1 MATETERSAQSVD
14 IEEKEMLQNTAKR
27 LMLEGK
33 PALGAGLGAG
43 SPLAAEMMAG
53 AGFDWMLLDDQH
65 GLWSPEATMA
75 AFHNIVQCGSIPMAR
90 VQKNDFGLIG
100 SLLDKGALGIVVPM
114 VNSAADAEACA
125 YAMRYPPRG
134 GRSIGVYGYRM
145 YELSA
150 DAYVRASNDEVFLA
164 VQIESKQAFE
174 QVDAIM
180 SVDGVDGC
188 WIGPADLGAS
198 MGLNLQNPT
207 DARLHHEAIL
217 RIRDACRRAGKIPGI
232 AGGDNGQYWIEQG
245 FQFVTV
251 AWDLAYLIAGSAETL
266 RRLRDVRTI

>member
-1 MATETERSAQSVD
+1 
-14 IEEKEMLQNTAKR
+14 MLLNTARR

-33 PALGAGLGAG
+33 PAVGGGLGAG
-43 SPLAAEMMAG
+43 SPLVAEMMAG

-65 GLWSPEATMA
+65 GLWSSEAIMA
-75 AFHNIVQCGSIPMAR
+75 AFHNIAQCGSTPMAR

-100 SLLDKGALGIVVPM
+100 SLLDKGALGIIVPM
-114 VNSAADAEACA
+114 VNSAADAEAAA
-125 YAMRYPPRG
+125 YATRYPPRG

-145 YELSA
+145 YEPSA

-180 SVDGVDGC
+180 AVDGIDGC

-198 MGLNLQNPT
+198 MGLDLQKPA
-207 DARLHHEAIL
+207 DARLHNEAIL
-217 RIRDACRRAGKIPGI
+217 QIRDACLRAGKIPGI
-232 AGGDNGQYWIEQG
+232 AGGDRAQHWIEHG

-251 AWDLAYLIAGSAETL
+251 AWDLAYVSAGSVETL
-266 RRLRDVRTI
+266 WRLRSIRAM